1 MQSMLIFSYTFEMPH
16 SVSDTLLFLYFREIY
31 KGFTT
36 ISGKKDIDDVRQMT
50 PEKQYTLS

>member
-1 MQSMLIFSYTFEMPH
+1 MQPMLIFSYSFEMPH

-36 ISGKKDIDDVRQMT
+36 VSGKKDIDDVRQMT
-50 PEKQYTLS
+50 PDK